1 MIMDEDVK
9 RQLWRMGV
17 VVELYPGRDGVV
29 RAVSVRT
36 TRGVFKRAVQKL
48 CSLEIVEEPE
58 ENADFVGGTTEEP
71 DPDVEIEEGAAEL
84 SESHHI
90 EPAPPSRGENVQ
102 DSVHKT
108 RSGRM
113 VRPVQRLGM

>member
-1 MIMDEDVK
+1 MDEDVK

-17 VVELYPGRDGVV
+17 VVELYPGRDGIV

-58 ENADFVGGTTEEP
+58 ENADLAEVTTEETNL
-71 DPDVEIEEGAAEL
+71 DVGIEEGAAEPP
-84 SESHHI
+84 ESHFI
-90 EPAPPSRGENVQ
+90 ESAPPSRGENVEELYR
-102 DSVHKT
+102 T
-108 RSGRM
+108 RSGRS
-113 VRPVQRLGM
+113 VRPVHRLGS